1 MIFSHILC
9 HMGEGRRDNVMQ
21 IIVGDKL
28 KFLLFLRFHGIFY
41 VDLFTVQGHTGSDF
55 RSDKLL

>member
-1 MIFSHILC
+1 
-9 HMGEGRRDNVMQ
+9 MGEGRRDNVMQ

-28 KFLLFLRFHGIFY
+28 RFLLFLRFHGIFY